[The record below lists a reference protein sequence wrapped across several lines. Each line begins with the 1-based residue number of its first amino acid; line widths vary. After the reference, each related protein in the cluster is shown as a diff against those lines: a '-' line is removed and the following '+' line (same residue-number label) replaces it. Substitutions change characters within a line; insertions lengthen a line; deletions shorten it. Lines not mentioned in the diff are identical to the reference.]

1 MAKVPSKH
9 SRDRAPDFEGLLN
22 NLQDWELSFKEKDKR
37 LKSGFTG
44 KEKLDLPVKTSRTNS
59 GQLSDSAGV
68 NGRQILEKT
77 PSDNAGPFRD
87 YDRLKGFD
95 ALSRLSGGVRSEE
108 SFVDANSEKELGNEF
123 FKQRKF
129 NEAIDCYSRSIA
141 LSPTAVAYANRAM
154 AFIKIKRFQEAELDC
169 SEALNLDD
177 QYIKAYSRRSTARKE
192 LGKIKESLDD
202 AEFALRL
209 DPQNQE
215 IKKQFAEVKSLL
227 QKEILKKSSR
237 ALEGSVEGVRRTL
250 KSKVD
255 NSTSLPKNSS
265 VSSDYPARMV
275 TEILDNDAKDDDK
288 RDVPSE
294 SLKEIKGNNMRIN
307 RSDADTTL
315 VNAKIKHKN
324 EEQDLNASVQ
334 ELAAKA
340 ANLAKAEAAKNIVP
354 PSSGY
359 EFEVSWRKLS
369 GDRELQARLLK
380 AISPTALPGIFKN
393 ALSSPVLVDIIR
405 CIATFF
411 MEDMALS
418 VDFLLNLTKIPRFD
432 MIVMCLSSTQK
443 ADLLRIWDE
452 VFCKAAPDYTEIL
465 ANLRSRYGIKQ

>member
-9 SRDRAPDFEGLLN
+9 SRDQAPDFEGLLN
-22 NLQDWELSFKEKDKR
+22 NLQDWELSLKEKDKR
-37 LKSGFTG
+37 LKSGSTG

-59 GQLSDSAGV
+59 GQLSSSGV

-77 PSDNAGPFRD
+77 PADNIGPFRD
-87 YDRLKGFD
+87 YDHLKGFD
-95 ALSRLSGGVRSEE
+95 ALSRLSGGFRSEE

-154 AFIKIKRFQEAELDC
+154 AFLKIKRFQEAELDC

-192 LGKIKESLDD
+192 LGKLKESLDD

-215 IKKQFAEVKSLL
+215 IKKQFAEAKSLI

-237 ALEGSVEGVRRTL
+237 ALEGSVEGVRRTQ
-250 KSKVD
+250 KSEVQKI
-255 NSTSLPKNSS
+255 SS

-275 TEILDNDAKDDDK
+275 TEILDNDAKDDNK

-294 SLKEIKGNNMRIN
+294 SLKEIKGDNMRIN
-307 RSDADTTL
+307 GSDADTTL
-315 VNAKIKHKN
+315 ENAKIKHKN

-380 AISPTALPGIFKN
+380 AISPAALPGIFKN

-432 MIVMCLSSTQK
+432 MIIMCLSSTQK

-452 VFCKAAPDYTEIL
+452 VFCKASPDYNTEIL
-465 ANLRSRYGIKQ
+465 ANLRSRYGIRQ

>member
-1 MAKVPSKH
+1 MATVPSKH
-9 SRDRAPDFEGLLN
+9 SRDQAPDFEGLLN

-37 LKSGFTG
+37 LKSGSTG
-44 KEKLDLPVKTSRTNS
+44 TEKLDLPVKTSRTNS
-59 GQLSDSAGV
+59 GQLSDGAGV

-77 PSDNAGPFRD
+77 PSDNTGPFRD

-95 ALSRLSGGVRSEE
+95 ALSRLSGGFRSEE

-177 QYIKAYSRRSTARKE
+177 QYIKAYSRRSTTRKE
-192 LGKIKESLDD
+192 LGKLKESLDD

-215 IKKQFAEVKSLL
+215 IKKQFAEAKSLI

-237 ALEGSVEGVRRTL
+237 AVEGSVEGVRRTL
-250 KSKVD
+250 KSEMRKI
-255 NSTSLPKNSS
+255 SS
-265 VSSDYPARMV
+265 VSSDYPARTV
-275 TEILDNDAKDDDK
+275 TEILDNDAKDDNK

-294 SLKEIKGNNMRIN
+294 SLKEIKGDNMRIN
-307 RSDADTTL
+307 GSDVNTTL
-315 VNAKIKHKN
+315 ENAKIKHKN

-354 PSSGY
+354 PSSGF

-432 MIVMCLSSTQK
+432 MIVMCLSSTHK

-465 ANLRSRYGIKQ
+465 ANLRSRYGIRQ